1 MKTPKHEMDPS
12 TMVDIKPHLLVPEA
26 GNYELDP
33 APYVCAPQ
41 LSWDAMLKQT
51 RVQLELITDPLM

>member
-1 MKTPKHEMDPS
+1 MDPS